1 MSPETRRRVVD
12 AVDRILNRGGDADDV
27 LRAVVSTLVER
38 GGARWAGILFAE
50 GEDFVLG
57 PEAGE
62 PDETRRLYVPII
74 YRGEQVGVLAVDRAP
89 EIELLERVAVLISAH
104 VLLGWD
110 TGGERWTP

>member
-1 MSPETRRRVVD
+1 MSSIADEVELILSGGSDVD
-12 AVDRILNRGGDADDV
+12 DA
-27 LRAVVSTLVER
+27 LRAVVQTLVER

-57 PEAGE
+57 PQAGE
-62 PDETRRLYVPII
+62 PDEGTRLYVPVV
-74 YRGEQVGVLAVDRAP
+74 YDGEQVGVLVADRARS
-89 EIELLERVAVLISAH
+89 IRLLERVAELVSAH

>member
-1 MSPETRRRVVD
+1 MSSPVD
-12 AVDRILNRGGDADDV
+12 AVERILSRGGDADDV
-27 LRAVVSTLVER
+27 LRAVVATLVER

-57 PEAGE
+57 PHAGE

-74 YRGEQVGVLAVDRAP
+74 YRGEQVGLLTADRARDV
-89 EIELLERVAVLISAH
+89 ELLERVADLVSAH

-110 TGGERWTP
+110 TGGERWAP